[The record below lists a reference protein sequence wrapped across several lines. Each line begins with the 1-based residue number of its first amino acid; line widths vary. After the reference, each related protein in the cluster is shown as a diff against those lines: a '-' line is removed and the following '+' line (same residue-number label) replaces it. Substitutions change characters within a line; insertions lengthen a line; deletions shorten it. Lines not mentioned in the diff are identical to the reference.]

1 MILAGARPATAHQ
14 VHRTIR
20 TALGEAVRRGHV
32 SRNVAALAKPP
43 RVQIESVQ
51 PYTIDEIRTILAAAE
66 AHRNSARWAI
76 ALALGLRQGEV
87 LGLRWSDVDL
97 EQGLLRIH
105 STRVRPI
112 YRHGC
117 GDACGRHA
125 GWCPSRILVNG
136 ELGATKSDAG
146 RRVVGL
152 PSALVELLR
161 EHQIRQ
167 DHDRTAARQLW
178 REGDWVF
185 ASATGQALNPNSD
198 YHRWKALLRA
208 AGVRDGRLHDARHTA
223 ATVLLILGVP
233 ERTVM
238 GVMGWSNSSMAARYQ
253 HVTDPIRREVAGRV
267 DGLIWDRTHGNRKLT
282 ETKTETTTHSQ
293 PEDGK

>member
-1 MILAGARPATAHQ
+1 
-14 VHRTIR
+14 
-20 TALGEAVRRGHV
+20 
-32 SRNVAALAKPP
+32 
-43 RVQIESVQ
+43 
-51 PYTIDEIRTILAAAE
+51 
-66 AHRNSARWAI
+66 
-76 ALALGLRQGEV
+76 
-87 LGLRWSDVDL
+87 
-97 EQGLLRIH
+97 
-105 STRVRPI
+105 
-112 YRHGC
+112 
-117 GDACGRHA
+117 
-125 GWCPSRILVNG
+125 VNG

-152 PSALVELLR
+152 PSALAELLR

-167 DHDRTAARQLW
+167 DHDRTAAGHLW

-185 ASATGQALNPNSD
+185 ASPTGQTLNPNSD

-267 DGLIWDRTHGNRKLT
+267 DGLIWDRKRGNRKLT
-282 ETKTETTTHSQ
+282 ETKTETTTDSQ
-293 PEDGK
+293 PEVEK